1 MKKTQFGNLTFT
13 RSVDNFSVPLL
24 VGLASGHNDDDGDY
38 IDDDDNDGDDDN
50 GDGDDDDDD
59 DDDVD
64 DDDGNDLTGDHNVL
78 SEVHTTRISELLVN
92 VFAPV
97 AYLLQ
102 ESCVKDRQRECQNE
116 MSACSKQDRQ

>member
-24 VGLASGHNDDDGDY
+24 VGLASGQNDDDDDYIDDDGDY
-38 IDDDDNDGDDDN
+38 SGDDI
-50 GDGDDDDDD
+50 
-59 DDDVD
+59 D
-64 DDDGNDLTGDHNVL
+64 DDDGNDLTGDHDVL
-78 SEVHTTRISELLVN
+78 SEVCTPRIFELLLDVL
-92 VFAPV
+92 APV

-116 MSACSKQDRQ
+116 MSACSKQDHQ

>member
-24 VGLASGHNDDDGDY
+24 VGLASDHNDDDDDY
-38 IDDDDNDGDDDN
+38 IDDDDNDDDCS
-50 GDGDDDDDD
+50 

-97 AYLLQ
+97 AYLL
-102 ESCVKDRQRECQNE
+102 
-116 MSACSKQDRQ
+116 

>member
-1 MKKTQFGNLTFT
+1 MATEY
-13 RSVDNFSVPLL
+13 
-24 VGLASGHNDDDGDY
+24 NDADDG
-38 IDDDDNDGDDDN
+38 
-50 GDGDDDDDD
+50 

-97 AYLLQ
+97 AYLL
-102 ESCVKDRQRECQNE
+102 
-116 MSACSKQDRQ
+116 